1 MKELMWMLDLE
12 DKIKITL
19 REDVAEDLGLDRFTT
34 VGKLREVLD
43 KPEEHKEM
51 VEIEDDLNMEL

>member
-1 MKELMWMLDLE
+1 MYELNWMLHLKDG
-12 DKIKITL
+12 DKISL
-19 REDVAEDLGLDRFTT
+19 RKDVADELGLEVRTT

-51 VEIEDDLNMEL
+51 VEVEDDLNMEL